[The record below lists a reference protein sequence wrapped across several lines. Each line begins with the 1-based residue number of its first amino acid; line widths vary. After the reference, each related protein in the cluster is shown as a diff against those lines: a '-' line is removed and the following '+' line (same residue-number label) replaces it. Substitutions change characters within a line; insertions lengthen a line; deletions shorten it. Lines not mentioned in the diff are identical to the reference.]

1 MLSIVLMLVA
11 RLTTAKPDICYNF
24 CVMNNSLVI
33 ILNNLRSA
41 QNVGSIFRTADAVG
55 AAVWTVGITPHP
67 KVKNDTR
74 PPYVA
79 DRAGS
84 LLAKTALGAERTVL
98 HHHFDE
104 LRTAI
109 VAARHSHYTISA
121 LEQAER
127 SVNLFE
133 APHSPL
139 RAIVCGT
146 EVDGLTADE
155 LVLCDE
161 ILEIPM
167 VGSKE
172 SLNVSVAGGVAMYHL
187 ISGF

>member
-1 MLSIVLMLVA
+1 
-11 RLTTAKPDICYNF
+11 
-24 CVMNNSLVI
+24 MNISLVI

-41 QNVGSIFRTADAVG
+41 QNVGSVFRTADAVG

-67 KVKNDTR
+67 PIKNDTR

-109 VAARHSHYTISA
+109 AAARHSHYTISA
-121 LEQAER
+121 LEQAEN
-127 SVNLFE
+127 SINLFE
-133 APHSPL
+133 APQSPL
-139 RAIVCGT
+139 RALILGT
-146 EVDGLTADE
+146 EATGLTAAE
-155 LVLCDE
+155 LTLCDE

-167 VGSKE
+167 IGSKE
-172 SLNVSVAGGVAMYHL
+172 SLNVSVAAGVAMYALTHL
-187 ISGF
+187 T